1 MAIVVQ
7 HYDQKNG
14 WDETQAGWFEY
25 EITIGESNMSETY
38 EEVLEWL
45 YNRIDNCER
54 HARWRISRGLIQ
66 LKFRYE
72 RDAILCKLS
81 F

>member
-1 MAIVVQ
+1 MAIRIQ
-7 HYDQKNG
+7 NYDIKNG
-14 WDETQAGWFEY
+14 WDETNPGWFED
-25 EITIGESNMSETY
+25 EIKIGKHSSISY
-38 EEVLEWL
+38 DEVLNWL

-54 HARWRISRGLIQ
+54 HARWRVLRGLVQI
-66 LKFRYE
+66 KFRYE